1 MAGRRGGMH
10 ANCAADS
17 TRLSC
22 PKYAGPKGE
31 GKFRVIERQWMFTAV
46 GCLLLVPA
54 TYVR

>member
-1 MAGRRGGMH
+1 MAGGRGGMH

-22 PKYAGPKGE
+22 PEYTGPKGE

-46 GCLLLVPA
+46 GSC
-54 TYVR
+54 Y